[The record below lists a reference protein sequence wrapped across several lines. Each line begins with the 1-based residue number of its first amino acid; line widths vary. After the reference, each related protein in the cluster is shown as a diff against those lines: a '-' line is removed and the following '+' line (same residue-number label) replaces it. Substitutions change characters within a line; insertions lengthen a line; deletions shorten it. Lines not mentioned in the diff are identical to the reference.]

1 MRLGFV
7 WKLGSKFPPSSHR
20 PRCLPPSNLRCRS
33 WLQNNKRTRKIWKS
47 VLVMLDYVTNLRE
60 WQTTPTHHQRWSL
73 FVPRQPWTNQPWLS
87 NSSVVSNSC
96 CFTWGLSGQGLPHG
110 APQITGTLFFVE
122 KPLLI
127 LDTITM
133 PQKMEMVLNKL
144 FPKKHGMN
152 LENTRHQMIYL
163 YFHDE
168 IRVLVTWNTMWV
180 AAHVRRTP
188 LNSAEI
194 ALLPWSAG
202 WWRSLAT
209 CPIRD
214 IKGIKWLLWRVW
226 RETGK
231 HAFWP
236 PKSTWNP

>member
-1 MRLGFV
+1 MLASIQPSMQILIAKQQTYTKDMKVCTCHAWRCN
-7 WKLGSKFPPSSHR
+7 KPPR
-20 PRCLPPSNLRCRS
+20 
-33 WLQNNKRTRKIWKS
+33 
-47 VLVMLDYVTNLRE
+47 MTNHSQHIIKDDHYSCPGNHE
-60 WQTTPTHHQRWSL
+60 
-73 FVPRQPWTNQPWLS
+73 TNQPWLS

-188 LNSAEI
+188 AE
-194 ALLPWSAG
+194 LRWNRLT
-202 WWRSLAT
+202 SLECWVMKEPCDLSNQGHQRDQMAFVKGLTGNWET
-209 CPIRD
+209 CILTT
-214 IKGIKWLLWRVW
+214 K
-226 RETGK
+226 K
-231 HAFWP
+231 HLKPLDP
-236 PKSTWNP
+236 PA